1 MIAAM
6 SNREGEAIESVV
18 EMLSA
23 LAQARKAMRETE
35 RDIRSALSKV
45 DRGGDVASALIDMH
59 PEESRHKV
67 NDSLVHLDH
76 CRHDMRVKLFALAL
90 EGGMTVDE
98 LSGVWGIS
106 LDLAAR
112 IAKEARG
119 QGRQDRPGRP
129 RRPDRPNRK

>member
-1 MIAAM
+1 M
-6 SNREGEAIESVV
+6 SHREGEAIESVV
-18 EMLSA
+18 EMLAA

-67 NDSLVHLDH
+67 NDSLLHLDH
-76 CRHDMRVKLFALAL
+76 CRHDVRVKVFALAL
-90 EGGMTVDE
+90 EGGMTVDQ
-98 LSGVWGIS
+98 LSEVWGIS
-106 LDLAAR
+106 RNLAAR

-119 QGRQDRPGRP
+119 QDSRDRT
-129 RRPDRPNRK
+129 DRSDRS